1 MSAAARTTHPGP
13 RRQWGSEKPRPP
25 LPAVETPASNVRT
38 WMGGLAIAGTILAWL
53 AYMMLT
59 IVNGVADNDVH
70 PMPPVWQT
78 VFYVLLMSLL
88 TFSAL
93 MYLMA
98 RQGAMYRSRVHQ
110 RAPRADLEKHFADID
125 PSITVLIPSY
135 AEEPSVVRSTVISAA
150 LQEFPNIRIVLLID
164 DPPQPKD
171 EHARVILEG
180 CRALPEQINT
190 WLAEP
195 AAMFTGPTVR
205 RRGNASADE
214 VLMVADEYDLAAGW
228 LRAQQDT
235 YPADT
240 STDEFMV
247 SEVFG
252 GLAVDFEAIAAAL
265 RMAVTEAAAVKKN
278 RLYQLQQR
286 LQRTFSAE
294 VTSFER
300 KRYISLSHEANKAMN
315 LNAYLGLM
323 GRSFAVDDSPKG
335 VILTE
340 FSQDPDLVVPD
351 SDYLLTLDADSVLL
365 RDYCLRLVYC
375 LEQPGNERIA
385 VIQTPYSAFRGA
397 RTRLERMAGA
407 TTDIQHLVHQ
417 GLTYFGAT
425 FWVGA
430 NAVIRKSALDD
441 IVEVDYENGRQ
452 VRRYIQ
458 DRTVI
463 EDTESSIDLVAN
475 DWTLYNYDERLSYS
489 ATPADFGSLVI
500 QRGRWAN
507 GGLLI
512 IPKFWKYIRT
522 RKKQGNRVSKGEITL
537 RFNYMASIA
546 WASVGLLAL
555 LVLPFDSRLLSPV
568 IFLAAL
574 PYFLALA
581 SDFHRLGY
589 KRTDVF
595 RMYGFNLIL
604 LPVNLAGCFKSLQQA
619 ATKAKIPFAR
629 TPKVNDR
636 TAAPATYVL
645 AAVAIAAFS
654 FYTFTRQWVLGNTT
668 NAMFAAANGV
678 LTTYAIVAYIGVRN
692 SIVDIALGA
701 WEWIH
706 VPRRRP
712 AQVVA
717 DAGGHVDDDW
727 EAVLFFGP
735 GDPRRSSSVP
745 HWHGTKTHWM
755 GQDRR
760 GNGSGASDSGLT
772 PAAAP
777 VPATEAGSIAAKG
790 ERAGALAHGSMPR
803 PRSNGERQHPA
814 PKDASHQAQPA
825 APGGS
830 K

>member
-1 MSAAARTTHPGP
+1 MTPPAPSGP
-13 RRQWGSEKPRPP
+13 KRQWGSEKPRPP
-25 LPAVETPASNVRT
+25 LPAVDTPASNVRT

-53 AYMMLT
+53 AYMLRT
-59 IVNGVADNDVH
+59 IVTGLAENDVN
-70 PMPPVWQT
+70 PMPPVRQT
-78 VFYVLLMSLL
+78 VFYVVLMSLL

-98 RQGAMYRSRVHQ
+98 RQGAMYRSRTHH
-110 RAPRADLEKHFADID
+110 RAPRADLDKHFADIE

-135 AEEPSVVRSTVISAA
+135 AEEPAVVRSTIISAA
-150 LQEFPNIRIVLLID
+150 LQEFPNLRIVLLID

-171 EHARVILEG
+171 EYSREILEG

-195 AAMFTGPTVR
+195 AARFRGPTLD
-205 RRGNASADE
+205 RRGNATPE
-214 VLMVADEYDLAAGW
+214 QIMMVAGEYDLAASW
-228 LRAQQDT
+228 LRLQQRT
-235 YPADT
+235 YPVVT
-240 STDEFMV
+240 TTDDFMV
-247 SEVFG
+247 MEVFG
-252 GLAVDFEAIAAAL
+252 GLAGDFEAIAVAL
-265 RMAVTEAAAVKKN
+265 RMALSEGAAVKKN

-323 GRSFAVDDSPKG
+323 GRSFAIDDSPNG

-340 FSQDPDLVVPD
+340 FPRDPDLVVPD

-375 LEQPGNERIA
+375 LEEPGNERIA

-441 IVEVDYENGRQ
+441 IVEVDFDNGRE

-463 EDTESSIDLVAN
+463 EDTESSIDLVAK

-489 ATPADFGSLVI
+489 ATPTDFGSLVI

-512 IPKFWKYIRT
+512 IPKFWNYIRL
-522 RKKQGNRVSKGEITL
+522 RKKQGTRVLWGEITL

-546 WASVGLLAL
+546 WASVGLVAL

-568 IFLAAL
+568 IFAAAL

-589 KRTDVF
+589 KRSDVF

-645 AAVAIAAFS
+645 AAYAIAAFS

-668 NAMFAAANGV
+668 NAIFAAANGV
-678 LTTYAIVAYIGVRN
+678 LTTYAIIAYIGLRN
-692 SIVDIALGA
+692 SVVDVVLGA
-701 WEWIH
+701 WQWIH
-706 VPRRRP
+706 VPVKP
-712 AQVVA
+712 PKSTAQV
-717 DAGGHVDDDW
+717 DQPVDDDW

-745 HWHGTKTHWM
+745 HWHGAKTRWN

-760 GNGSGASDSGLT
+760 GHHS
-772 PAAAP
+772 
-777 VPATEAGSIAAKG
+777 PATSATSGVSQHGSQRVSTPGPKVPLQRTAGSD
-790 ERAGALAHGSMPR
+790 GAPSQ
-803 PRSNGERQHPA
+803 RSP
-814 PKDASHQAQPA
+814 S
-825 APGGS
+825 
-830 K
+830 